1 MFSLWMCYHVPMS
14 TSVAELTPLLRLTES
29 PAATGFGFRFGD
41 RGTHTSRTLM
51 LDELETVLSSTPPNA
66 GRNAYAHSIIH
77 ENVTDKRT
85 AATRCLTNQRLG
97 ELYALDPA
105 VPLFRVLRRCWATD
119 KAGHPLLALL
129 CTLARD
135 PLLRATAPPVL
146 ALRPGEE
153 LSRQA
158 MTEAVIIAVGDRL
171 NDNIIDK
178 VVRNASSTWT
188 QAGHL
193 QGRVRKIRRRV
204 DPTPLSAAY
213 ALLLGYLLGLR
224 GQRLFT
230 TLWARTLDR
239 STDEIVFLAM
249 DAKRLGFL
257 DLKHAGTVIDI
268 GFGPVLTPD
277 ELRECHGTS

>member
-1 MFSLWMCYHVPMS
+1 MPSSL
-14 TSVAELTPLLRLTES
+14 AELAPLLRLAETPS
-29 PAATGFGFRFGD
+29 AVGLGFRFGD

-51 LDELETVLSSTPPNA
+51 LDELETVLSATPSGA
-66 GRNAYAHSIIH
+66 GREAYAHAIIH

-85 AATRCLTNQRLG
+85 AATRRLTNQRLG

-119 KAGHPLLALL
+119 RAGHPLLALL
-129 CTLARD
+129 CALARD

-153 LSRQA
+153 LSRQT
-158 MTEAVIIAVGDRL
+158 MTDAVIAAVGDRL

-188 QAGHL
+188 QTGHL
-193 QGRVRKIRRRV
+193 RGRVRKVRRPV

-224 GQRLFT
+224 GHRLFT
-230 TLWARTLDR
+230 TIWAKMLDR
-239 STDEIVFLAM
+239 SVDEIVFLAM

-268 GFGPVLTPD
+268 GFGSVLTPD
-277 ELRECHGTS
+277 EQRECHGTS